1 MNPWV
6 YVLKISPWGLR
17 DLERWAAYSKMP
29 AVNKVR
35 MFTPSGL
42 FQVIVFLICT
52 FKVLEIEYVLGEE
65 VPVGMASPF
74 LLMFVGLGV
83 VASAMNTG

>member
-1 MNPWV
+1 
-6 YVLKISPWGLR
+6 
-17 DLERWAAYSKMP
+17 MP

-35 MFTPSGL
+35 MFTFSGL
-42 FQVIVFLICT
+42 IQVIIFLIVI
-52 FKVLEIEYVLGEE
+52 FRILEIEYVLDDE

-83 VASAMNTG
+83 VASAMNT